1 MSEYFGAGP
10 GRTMMCSTAGLQV
23 NLDTGGN
30 EDALPRRTGRTGAPA
45 APAAAEPAPTPPPVT
60 VADRWRLAHQLGPVL
75 VAAFAASPLRAG
87 AATGWCST
95 RQWIWGVVEPG
106 RTRPA
111 LGLAADPVE
120 AWARYIMAAR
130 VMLLTGPDGACLPV
144 RHSSTFG
151 DWVGGRGPVA
161 RHPTEADLAYH
172 ATTLFPPVRPRGWL
186 EIRYLDALP
195 AALWQ
200 VPVAVVAALLD
211 DPGAADAALDVTAP
225 VTSHWA
231 RAARLGPADPD
242 LRNAGLECLRL
253 ASAALPRLGA
263 DRAAVAAVENF
274 AERYLEAARCPAD
287 DLLDIAAADGPA
299 GLLAPDA
306 LSPDIPYPAD
316 PHPDRRPRVR
326 GFAAGAAADTDAQ
339 EVAR

>member
-1 MSEYFGAGP
+1 MA
-10 GRTMMCSTAGLQV
+10 
-23 NLDTGGN
+23 
-30 EDALPRRTGRTGAPA
+30 
-45 APAAAEPAPTPPPVT
+45 

-95 RQWIWGVVEPG
+95 RQRIWGVVEPG
-106 RTRPA
+106 RTRSA

-231 RAARLGPADPD
+231 RAARLGPAIRTCATPAW
-242 LRNAGLECLRL
+242 NACGWRVRHCPG
-253 ASAALPRLGA
+253 SARTGRPWQPSRTSPS
-263 DRAAVAAVENF
+263 D
-274 AERYLEAARCPAD
+274 LEAARCPAD

-306 LSPDIPYPAD
+306 LSPDIGYPAD

-326 GFAAGAAADTDAQ
+326 GFTAGAAAGTDAQ
-339 EVAR
+339 EAAW